1 MKKKKGWIVVL
12 VLVLVVGLGAGA
24 WLLWGDT
31 LFSDSNEGTVYVQS
45 VSDILGIGYAGLN
58 NQYAGVVEAKDVI
71 KINPDKSLTVA
82 QRYVNAGDSVKEG
95 DPLFAY
101 DVDSMTLA
109 YEQLLIDITGLE
121 NSIQTDTEELAS
133 LEKQI
138 SKAKESK
145 VYELKLQKQTV
156 ELNIRK
162 NTYEL
167 ESKKQKAED
176 TKAAIENSVVTSP
189 VTGTIRSVNDED
201 NTTSYYYYGMEQSSD
216 YITIVAGTDFCIK
229 CTVSEQTI
237 HSLREGTPALIR
249 SRTDKNVTYVGNI
262 YKINTEPESN
272 NNSYYY
278 YDDGSGES
286 ASKYA
291 FYVELDTIEGLLVG
305 QHVYVE
311 PGNDGSGNKTGL
323 QLPEYY
329 IMQENGKAYVYA
341 QDGNERIE
349 KREVTLGAYDEATM
363 CYEITAGL
371 ALSDKIAYPDDSV
384 QVGMKCS
391 TTQYNDEDM
400 GDVDIDYQEY
410 DDGMNY
416 GDLGDMG
423 DLGEMGDFNDLTDVA
438 PEESGSIPQE
448 TVTVPSPGEAGTE
461 ADTEADTEA
470 GSEAGAEE

>member
-24 WLLWGDT
+24 WFLWGDA
-31 LFSDSNEGTVYVQS
+31 LLSDSGEGTVYVQS
-45 VSDILGIGYAGLN
+45 LSDILGIGYAGLN

-71 KINPDKSLTVA
+71 KINPDSSLTIA
-82 QRYVNAGDSVKEG
+82 ERYVEAGDPVKEG

-121 NSIQTDTEELAS
+121 NSIQTDTEELES

-145 VYELKLQKQTV
+145 LYELKLQKQTV
-156 ELNIRK
+156 ELSIRK

-189 VTGTIRSVNDED
+189 VTGTVRSVKDED

-272 NNSYYY
+272 NSSYYY

-329 IMQENGKAYVYA
+329 LVQEDGKAYVYA
-341 QDGNERIE
+341 QDDNERIE
-349 KREVTLGAYDEATM
+349 KREVTLGAYDEETL
-363 CYEITAGL
+363 CYEVTAGL

-391 TTQYNDEDM
+391 TTLYNEENM

-410 DDGMNY
+410 DDSMNY
-416 GDLGDMG
+416 GDMG
-423 DLGEMGDFNDLTDVA
+423 DLSSFIDLTDTQ
-438 PEESGSIPQE
+438 PDEGGSIPTE
-448 TVTVPSPGEAGTE
+448 TVTVPSPEEAGTE
-461 ADTEADTEA
+461 AGT
-470 GSEAGAEE
+470 EAGAEE